1 MSEYIQVVT
10 NTDSEAE
17 ARRIARTLV
26 EQRLG
31 ASAQVS
37 GPVTSMYWWKGRI
50 ETGPEWQ
57 CAVKTRRELYLQV
70 EQTIQRLHSYEVPA
84 VLALPIQA
92 GLEPYLNW
100 LDEAVR
106 GGEDSA

>member
-17 ARRIARTLV
+17 ARWI
-26 EQRLG
+26 
-31 ASAQVS
+31 AQVS
-37 GPVTSMYWWKGRI
+37 GPVASMYWWKGRI

-57 CAVKTRRELYLQV
+57 CTVKTRRELYLQV